1 MTIIIYSLLLTTIA
15 VGGGYLLGEWLVK
28 TIRLFIKP

>member
-1 MTIIIYSLLLTTIA
+1 MIVIFSILLATVA
-15 VGGGYLLGEWLVK
+15 VGGGYLIGEWLVK